1 MTRTT
6 QLVQLLGGL
15 YMIKILINEVQEII
29 EKIYIVAHETCE
41 ESEQAYLSE
50 FIASIRYYELIIYE
64 LKALETFN
72 DPIAVEQQ
80 LQKIRKDLSDI
91 LVMIV

>member
-1 MTRTT
+1 
-6 QLVQLLGGL
+6 
-15 YMIKILINEVQEII
+15 MIKILINEVQEII

-41 ESEQAYLSE
+41 DTEQEYLQE

-72 DPIAVEQQ
+72 DPIAVEQR
-80 LQKIRKDLSDI
+80 LQKIRRDLSDI

>member
-6 QLVQLLGGL
+6 RLVQLLGGW

-29 EKIYIVAHETCE
+29 EKIYVVAHETCE
-41 ESEQAYLSE
+41 ESEQEHLSE

-64 LKALETFN
+64 IKSLETFN
-72 DPIAVEQQ
+72 DPIAVEQK

>member
-6 QLVQLLGGL
+6 QIVQLLGGM

-29 EKIYIVAHETCE
+29 EKIYSVAHETCE
-41 ESEQAYLSE
+41 ESEESHLQE

-64 LKALETFN
+64 LKSLDVFN

-80 LQKIRKDLSDI
+80 LQKIRKDLSDV